1 MNRDAPFWR
10 LVVAVG
16 VAGGATG
23 AAYLAV
29 LHLMTEVLGPEHRS
43 SAAHVAVL
51 VAVGVAIGALVRWL
65 GDPGDVELLVDD
77 IHVSGGRRDIRN
89 LRTLLPVS
97 LLGIAAGS
105 AVGPEAPLV
114 QTTGSIGTL
123 VAHRQGLGI
132 DAVRVLTITG
142 MAAAFTVLFGAPLG
156 GAVFALEILHRRG
169 LEYYEALFPALLGA
183 LCGFGVFLVVRR
195 AGIEPVWD
203 FAPVGDLSAV
213 HLLVGVAAGVAGA
226 AVAVAFTWVVALQRR
241 LHSLVPVVARPAVGG
256 LILGLLALASPYALT
271 FGEEQIDVL
280 ATGGLAVGTLL
291 LAVLCK
297 FLAASTMAATG
308 WRGGFIIPLFFLGA
322 GLAAV
327 AHEVLGVDLT
337 VAMLATMAA
346 CNVGVTKTPVG
357 STLVV
362 TGMAGARLL
371 PTTLLASVV
380 ALVLTRRFA
389 LIESQREREGVLGVL

>member
-1 MNRDAPFWR
+1 MKREASFWR
-10 LVVAVG
+10 LVVGVG

-29 LHLMTEVLGPEHRS
+29 LRVVGELLGPERWDGPVQ
-43 SAAHVAVL
+43 VAVL
-51 VAVGVAIGALVRWL
+51 VLVGAVIGALVRAL

-77 IHVSGGRRDIRN
+77 IHVSGGRKDIRN

-97 LLGIAAGS
+97 LLGIGAGS

-114 QTTGSIGTL
+114 QTTGSIGSWA
-123 VAHRQGLGI
+123 AHRYDLDV
-132 DAVRVLTITG
+132 DALRVLTITG
-142 MAAAFTVLFGAPLG
+142 MAAGFTVLFGAPLG

-169 LEYYEALFPALLGA
+169 LEYYEALFPALMGA
-183 LCGFGVFLVVRR
+183 LCGYALFLVVRR
-195 AGIEPVWD
+195 AGIDPVWT
-203 FAPVGDLSAV
+203 FPAVGDVSAV
-213 HLLVGVAAGVAGA
+213 HLLVGAAAGCVGA
-226 AVAVAFTWVVALQRR
+226 AVAIAFTWAVALQKR
-241 LHSLVPVVARPAVGG
+241 LYGLVPAVGRPALGG
-256 LILGLLALASPYALT
+256 LVLGLLALASPYALT
-271 FGEEQIDVL
+271 FGEEQLGLLV
-280 ATGGLAVGTLL
+280 TGGLATGTIL

-322 GLAAV
+322 GLAMVGSEALDVDLAV
-327 AHEVLGVDLT
+327 AL
-337 VAMLATMAA
+337 LATMAA

-380 ALVLTRRFA
+380 ALVLTRRVA
-389 LIESQREREGVLGVL
+389 LIESQRERQGVLGAL